1 VGGSGGRAGSGG
13 VGGMAGLGGA
23 GGLPIDAGASG
34 SGGASGGAGGTMPD
48 AAAKPDLG
56 QMRDAMPSS
65 GDAATSDAMAASP
78 EVEAACTLQ
87 SAIFMNQNATAGGGK
102 VFADQI
108 SDPQS
113 FIKEIAKKVC
123 LVLYDKVDEVKK
135 VPAVTLVIESPG
147 SGVAATGGART
158 GFSAAYIGGYRGDVN
173 YEIHGVVAHEFTHIY
188 QNNKTGTGW
197 LIEGIADY
205 VRYKA
210 GYFKLSNRRKGG
222 NYDGAY
228 QTTGFFIAWLD
239 EQYPGFGRKLNLAMK
254 GVANEQTFQT
264 LTGKPIA
271 QLWMEYQASF

>member
-1 VGGSGGRAGSGG
+1 VA
-13 VGGMAGLGGA
+13 
-23 GGLPIDAGASG
+23 DAI
-34 SGGASGGAGGTMPD
+34 
-48 AAAKPDLG
+48 
-56 QMRDAMPSS
+56 
-65 GDAATSDAMAASP
+65 AASP

-87 SAIFMNQNATAGGGK
+87 TAMFTNQNPATGGGK

-108 SDPQS
+108 ADPQA
-113 FIKEIAKKVC
+113 FMKEIAKKVC

-135 VPAVTLVIESPG
+135 VPTVTLVIESPG

-158 GFSAAYIGGYRGDVN
+158 GFSAAYIGGFRGDVN

-188 QNNKTGTGW
+188 QNNKTTTGW

-210 GYFKLSNRRKGG
+210 GYFKLTNRRKGG

-271 QLWMEYQASF
+271 QLWMEYQASIP